1 MKAWICKALI
11 GLLLA
16 LAGTL
21 SPARAQYIPGAACP
35 AHQWADGYGFTTGL
49 ACAQPNYSDL
59 SGTPPS
65 ANYALASGFVNKLRG
80 NSLSQWYSG
89 GVSTGITISTA
100 GGWASEGVYVVP
112 TGASVTASQVASPQ
126 AGGPYFALKI
136 LGASSNTDVKLR
148 FPIESYDAAILAGQ
162 TVTFQ
167 VTYQNK
173 SGGTITPTLTTKYAG
188 SQDVWTSPTTDLSA
202 TSLQSCPNNSICT
215 ASYTLSATA
224 SANSGYTP
232 TVDFGA
238 LTSGNYIEIVS
249 FDMRATPSVATGLN
263 AAPPAP
269 EILHPAE
276 DALWCQRFYRT
287 TYDNGTAP
295 GSATHAG
302 MVALPPAGSANIGI
316 ALQFGVRMRA
326 APAMA
331 YWDGAGNANEASVYA
346 SGGYSDNNLAVTAV
360 SSSTQ
365 GALITVGSSFGNPN
379 LIHFAADARIAGN

>member
-16 LAGTL
+16 FAGTL
-21 SPARAQYIPGAACP
+21 SAARAQYIPGAACP

-65 ANYALASGFVNKLRG
+65 ANYALASGSVNKLRG
-80 NSLSQWYSG
+80 NSLSQWYG
-89 GVSTGITISTA
+89 GTSITVTTS

-126 AGGPYFALKI
+126 AGGPYYALKI
-136 LGASSNTDVKLR
+136 LGASSNTDVKPR
-148 FPIESYDAAILAGQ
+148 FPIESYDAAVLAGQ

-173 SGGTITPTLTTKYAG
+173 SGATLTPALTTKYAG
-188 SQDVWTSPTTDLSA
+188 SQDNWGSPTTDLAA
-202 TSLQSCPNNSICT
+202 TNLQSCTNNSICT
-215 ASYTLSATA
+215 AAYTLSVNAGA
-224 SANSGYTP
+224 VNGYTP

-249 FDMRATPSVATGLN
+249 FDMRVTPGVATGLN
-263 AAPPAP
+263 AAPPVP
-269 EILHPAE
+269 EILHPSD

-295 GSATHAG
+295 GSATHTG
-302 MVALPPAGSANIGI
+302 LVTLPPAATGGIGI
-316 ALQFGVRMRA
+316 AIPFGSPLRA
-326 APAMA
+326 APTMS
-331 YWDGAGNANEASVYA
+331 YWDGGGHANETSNYA
-346 SGGYSDNNLAVTAV
+346 SGSYNDNELTVTAV
-360 SSSTQ
+360 AASTQAAILTASSSF
-365 GALITVGSSFGNPN
+365 ANPN
-379 LIHFAADARIAGN
+379 LVHFAADARIVGN